1 MKRPDKTGGKKIK
14 TQRYKTLKRRN
25 VPKAERRRSSLA
37 AGKGINVAR
46 LIHERDA
53 ALEQLAATSE
63 VLKVISSSPGEL
75 KPVFDAILANA
86 TRICGAKFAN
96 LFLYSKNNDEF
107 ALPPNRT
114 RHRLTPSGGPKI
126 RFSR

>member
-1 MKRPDKTGGKKIK
+1 M
-14 TQRYKTLKRRN
+14 
-25 VPKAERRRSSLA
+25 
-37 AGKGINVAR
+37 
-46 LIHERDA
+46 

-96 LFLYSKNNDEF
+96 LFRYSKNNDGFRLAAQQNAPPAYAERWAENPVLTIGDSRVIRLRVWQRPN
-107 ALPPNRT
+107 ALS
-114 RHRLTPSGGPKI
+114 PSPI
-126 RFSR
+126 S